1 MECDE
6 ELPSREP
13 EAIAALRASPL
24 VKEVGFN
31 TGAKQGVYA
40 RLWCARECHPQ
51 RYSEQLNITKAR
63 TTLAECAEAL
73 LDLVN
78 EKHGTHLE
86 AAERERSKCEAEA
99 AAAAGPSAPTNA
111 WEAMRAAQRV
121 QPTADLAA
129 AAERAAVDAHRAEK
143 AAAQQLEAAAKAAE
157 AARQEANRMQE
168 PRVAHSGHAHGPWT
182 L

>member
-99 AAAAGPSAPTNA
+99 AAAAGPRRR
-111 WEAMRAAQRV
+111 MRGKPCV
-121 QPTADLAA
+121 QPSECSLP
-129 AAERAAVDAHRAEK
+129 RIWPRLPSG
-143 AAAQQLEAAAKAAE
+143 QL
-157 AARQEANRMQE
+157 
-168 PRVAHSGHAHGPWT
+168 
-182 L
+182 